1 MAHGSER
8 QEDSMKTVT
17 VYNSGGGMYKRV
29 VHPQPN
35 GDTNIS
41 YYISTEGDTFIQDSE
56 AGIKAV
62 VYKKEGMMPTEI
74 IDARLP
80 DEPDPAM
87 GVF

>member
-1 MAHGSER
+1 
-8 QEDSMKTVT
+8 MKTVT

-74 IDARLP
+74 IDARS
-80 DEPDPAM
+80 DPAM